1 MSQFRGDLALIE
13 AHQTPQTPLMRVSD
27 YVQQH
32 ARLSPNLDAMVLGS
46 ERVSY
51 QAFHARV
58 EELARALLAAGVE
71 HGDRVATLCTPH
83 PDYFVTMLATASIG
97 AIWVGLNP
105 RYRAEELTYVTQDC
119 DPKVLF
125 SRLCIGDRQYA
136 DDIARMRQAA
146 PSLQYIV
153 SLDSDVTCPGTC
165 SYSEFLHGNRHVN
178 DEELSQARA
187 RCAPRDPCLIV
198 YTSGSTGRPKGAL
211 LCHQGIV
218 DFAIGQNSAW
228 PLSRHICLNYFPI
241 NHVGCVVDLSCPTL
255 IAGGCIVFLEQF
267 DPEASL
273 RLTASERITLWAS
286 VPSVFQLQLAH
297 PSFDSYDL
305 SSIELIVWEGA
316 PMPAD
321 MIRRLRAICPLMAT
335 NYSLTETTGAVTIV
349 TPTSDEEVLTYSV
362 GVPFDG
368 VEIRLAGPDG
378 TEVPEGTE
386 GEIQSRSR
394 YNMLGYW
401 RRPAETDA
409 ALRDGWLRT
418 GDLGVRR
425 PDGRYRIVGRLKEMY
440 KSGGYNVYPREVES
454 AIESH
459 PGVALVAVIGVSD
472 PLWQEVGVAY
482 VIPKGNITSEELEAH
497 CRAHLAN
504 YKVPKQF
511 VIRRDL
517 PLLPIGKIDKPA
529 LRREA
534 ESGTA
539 TVSTRTGK

>member
-1 MSQFRGDLALIE
+1 MGATGKPLIQ
-13 AHQTPQTPLMRVSD
+13 AHQMTQTPLTRVSD

-32 ARLSPNLDAMVLGS
+32 ALRSPNADAMVLGS
-46 ERVSY
+46 ERTSY
-51 QAFHARV
+51 GTLNSRI
-58 EELARALLAAGVE
+58 EGLARALLAAGVE

-83 PDYFVTMLATASIG
+83 PDYFAIMLATASIG

-105 RYRAEELTYVTQDC
+105 RYRVDELTYVAQDC

-125 SRLCIGDRQYA
+125 SRLRIGDRQYE

-146 PSLQYIV
+146 PSLRYIV
-153 SLDSDVTCPGTC
+153 SLDPGITCPGIC
-165 SYSEFLHGNRHVN
+165 SYDEFLHANRHIN
-178 DEELSQARA
+178 DQELHEARE

-211 LCHQGIV
+211 LCHQGII
-218 DFAIGQNSAW
+218 DFALGQNRAW
-228 PLSRHICLNYFPI
+228 PLSRHICLNYFPV

-267 DPEASL
+267 DPEATL
-273 RLTASERITLWAS
+273 RLTASEHITMWAS

-297 PSFDSYDL
+297 PCFDSYDL

-321 MIRRLRAICPLMAT
+321 MIRRLRAVCPLMAT
-335 NYSLTETTGAVTIV
+335 NYSLTETSGAVTIV
-349 TPTSDEEVLTYSV
+349 TPTSDEEVLANSV
-362 GVPFDG
+362 GLPFDG
-368 VEIRLAGPDG
+368 VEIRLVGPDG

-386 GEIQSRSR
+386 GEIQTRSR

-418 GDLGVRR
+418 GDLGVCR

-454 AIESH
+454 VIESH
-459 PGVALVAVIGVSD
+459 PQVALVAVIGVSD

-482 VIPKGNITSEELEAH
+482 VIPKGNVTSLELEAH
-497 CRAHLAN
+497 CRARLAN
-504 YKVPKQF
+504 YKVPKEF
-511 VIRRDL
+511 IIRRDL

-534 ESGTA
+534 EKASP
-539 TVSTRTGK
+539 VS